1 MKTYDGTGLF
11 FFSFVSFLV
20 YGHFFFFSLDYYLH
34 VAPFSM
40 YRLYFAHH
48 NNNNNSDNKN

>member
-1 MKTYDGTGLF
+1 MVT
-11 FFSFVSFLV
+11 
-20 YGHFFFFSLDYYLH
+20 FFFSLDYYLH